1 MVGVSIES
9 VLRQVAQLPFTEQ
22 QLLKQLLNDRNSQAA
37 FPLEPEL
44 SLTQAAEL
52 LNVSTN
58 FVEKLLAGGE
68 LSFAATT
75 EKLTIKLSDVLAY
88 KKRSDEEAAAILD
101 ELTAQ
106 AQELKMGYE

>member
-9 VLRQVAQLPFTEQ
+9 VLRQVAQLPLTEQ

-44 SLTQAAEL
+44 SLIQAAEL
-52 LNVSTN
+52 LNVSVN

-68 LSFAATT
+68 LSLTATT
-75 EKLTIKLSDVLAY
+75 GQPTIKLSDVLTY
-88 KKRSDEEAAAILD
+88 KKRSDAEAEAILGK
-101 ELTAQ
+101 LTAQ
-106 AQELKMGYE
+106 AQEFRL